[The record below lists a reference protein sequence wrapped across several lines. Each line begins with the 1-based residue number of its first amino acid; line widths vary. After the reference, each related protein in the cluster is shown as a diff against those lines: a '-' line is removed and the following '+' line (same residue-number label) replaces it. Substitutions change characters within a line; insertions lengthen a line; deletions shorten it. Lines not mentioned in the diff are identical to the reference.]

1 MKNNRGRLALGAL
14 LMASLA
20 GSAGAQDAN
29 YWTIQ
34 YGPVAELLGG
44 QVVGSS
50 RDLSATYYNPGGLA
64 LGKET
69 AFLLSV
75 QTVLLQGVTVDS
87 PAPLQPASSW
97 TLGIAP
103 SLIAGTFPK
112 DWFGE
117 NTRLAWSYLT
127 RQQLNVVLDSS
138 AVGNLPGSGA
148 RYGAESR
155 LDQSMTEGWG
165 GLTLCHRVSDSWGLG
180 ITAYG
185 VYRGQQTR
193 REENAQ
199 LGGPGGGLTALSI
212 DNFNYYHWRTLAKV
226 GVAWDVNESLK
237 LGLAVTTPSVG
248 LFGGGKMGF
257 TTSVNGFDGSGRSI
271 NILTNGLDDDAQAEY
286 RSSTAIAG
294 GASWRKRDT
303 TLHVSGEWFAPVASY
318 AVLASGAGGAAPAQR
333 TQELK
338 GVFNVGAAFEHQFP
352 NGSAAYGAFGTDANA
367 AVGAPGTG
375 VSVTN
380 WNLLH
385 VTGGTSFRVIGSRLT
400 LGASYAFGSSTR
412 NLGFEDLP
420 VEAPVLGARPSAGIH
435 YTRLTF
441 VLGFVFGGS

>member
-1 MKNNRGRLALGAL
+1 MKASRSRLVIGSLWAAGLA
-14 LMASLA
+14 ASA
-20 GSAGAQDAN
+20 AAQDAN

-44 QVVGSS
+44 QVVGST

-64 LGKET
+64 LANET

-75 QTVLLQGVTVDS
+75 QTVLVQGVTVDT

-97 TLGIAP
+97 TVGIAP

-112 DWFGE
+112 GWFGE

-138 AVGNLPGSGA
+138 AVGNLPGSGV

-165 GLTLCHRVSDSWGLG
+165 GLTLCHRLNDSWGLG
-180 ITAYG
+180 MTAYG

-193 REENAQ
+193 REESAQ
-199 LGGPGGGLTALSI
+199 LGGSGGGLTALSI
-212 DNFNYYHWRTLAKV
+212 DDLSYYHWRALAKL
-226 GVAWDVNESLK
+226 GVAWDASESVK
-237 LGLAVTTPSVG
+237 VGLAVTTPGVG
-248 LFGGGKMGF
+248 LFGGGRTSF
-257 TTSVNGFDGSGRSI
+257 TTSVNGFDGSGRAI
-271 NILTNGLDDDAQAEY
+271 NSLVNGLDENAQAEY
-286 RSSTAIAG
+286 RSSTAISA
-294 GASWRKRDT
+294 GASWRTGAT

-318 AVLASGAGGAAPAQR
+318 AVITSDVGGAAPVQVP
-333 TQELK
+333 QELK
-338 GVFNVGAAFEHQFP
+338 GVLNVGGAFEHQFP
-352 NGSAAYGAFGTDANA
+352 NGSAAYGAISTDVNA
-367 AVGAPGTG
+367 AVGAPGAG
-375 VSVTN
+375 INVTN

-385 VTGGTSFRVIGSRLT
+385 LTGGTSFRIIGSRLT

-412 NLGFEDLP
+412 NLGFEGLP
-420 VEAPVLGARPSAGIH
+420 PETPVLGPRPGVGVH